1 MGYIQKRI
9 VKAPSEL
16 LSFIENEIK
25 EIEKMWKNIL
35 PHFFNFID
43 IKMKLDDR
51 VAIPLV
57 KRDSGID
64 NKIATLGK
72 LHALNLSW
80 CHNITDEGLKHLK
93 GI

>member
-1 MGYIQKRI
+1 M
-9 VKAPSEL
+9 KAPSEL
-16 LSFIENEIK
+16 LSFIESEIK

-64 NKIATLGK
+64 NKIATLNDRYNVVLEFIK
-72 LHALNLSW
+72 QS
-80 CHNITDEGLKHLK
+80 CIEYPFMFDEAVQR
-93 GI
+93 